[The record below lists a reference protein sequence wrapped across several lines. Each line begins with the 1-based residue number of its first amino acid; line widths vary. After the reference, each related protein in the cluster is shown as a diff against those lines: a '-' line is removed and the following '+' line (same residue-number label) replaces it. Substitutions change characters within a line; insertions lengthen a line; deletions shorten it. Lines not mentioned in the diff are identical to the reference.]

1 MSTVNKHENGE
12 IIEDEQ
18 GYLIYRE
25 NGEPIHAGVVC
36 VDGKIYYAGHD
47 GVLVCGHHKDVH
59 RDMANGLLKRGIY
72 KFDENGVLVEGS
84 YQKPEH
90 RRSKKRAKLT
100 KKQQQLVI
108 GGILLGI
115 LILAISSFAG
125 AKSLWNTVLGG
136 TSVII
141 AVLTFAAQDVIKDVL
156 AGIMISIYKPFDI
169 GSRIELEDGTYGIV
183 EDINLRHTVLVT
195 VDTVRAVVPNSK
207 INSMKIINCSYGLE
221 ETRAVIMTYSIAYDS
236 DVDLA
241 KKLIMQVI
249 EESPLTV
256 PGRVDKE
263 GNNYYSPVYFMS
275 FDSSA
280 LIMYVTVYYKWGTP
294 TERVKDYL
302 NCAVNEAFKK
312 NNIEIPYN
320 YINVIQK

>member
-1 MSTVNKHENGE
+1 MSF
-12 IIEDEQ
+12 
-18 GYLIYRE
+18 Y
-25 NGEPIHAGVVC
+25 
-36 VDGKIYYAGHD
+36 
-47 GVLVCGHHKDVH
+47 
-59 RDMANGLLKRGIY
+59 
-72 KFDENGVLVEGS
+72 FDEDTEMDLGEFLIEHLVRVPVAFLL
-84 YQKPEH
+84 QV
-90 RRSKKRAKLT
+90 A
-100 KKQQQLVI
+100 LVI
-108 GGILLGI
+108 VLSLLAIKILHAINHKVFKKMEQKKKGVHIKFFRRLLDIVITLGI